1 MQFWRELPAAE
12 QAAAL
17 AAAARILATWPTRA
31 ELVAANV
38 AATPSSQN
46 VAATPSSQNVAAT
59 PSSPKTQT
67 RIAEPPSTPEGADN
81 CDGASLPPQQD
92 KIVLATGR
100 RRYVI
105 SAAEFDRLGR
115 LAQDQLAQKFD
126 LPPEFPPRAREGLL
140 GSLVLA
146 AANETFGEE
155 PYSDQT
161 VAEIHLLLLKPE

>member
-1 MQFWRELPAAE
+1 VQFWRELPAAE

-17 AAAARILATWPTRA
+17 ASAARILATWPTRA
-31 ELVAANV
+31 ELVAA
-38 AATPSSQN
+38 TP
-46 VAATPSSQNVAAT
+46 P
-59 PSSPKTQT
+59 SPKTQT
-67 RIAEPPSTPEGADN
+67 KIAEPPSTPEGAEN

-105 SAAEFDRLGR
+105 SAGEFARLGR

-140 GSLVLA
+140 GSLVLVA
-146 AANETFGEE
+146 AHEARGEE
-155 PYSDQT
+155 PYADQT